1 MFKDYDSGKIVKGI
15 TDKKTGIQSKEFWK
29 P

>member
-1 MFKDYDSGKIVKGI
+1 MFKNYDSGKIVKGI
-15 TDKKTGIQSKEFWK
+15 TDKKTGIQTKEFWK